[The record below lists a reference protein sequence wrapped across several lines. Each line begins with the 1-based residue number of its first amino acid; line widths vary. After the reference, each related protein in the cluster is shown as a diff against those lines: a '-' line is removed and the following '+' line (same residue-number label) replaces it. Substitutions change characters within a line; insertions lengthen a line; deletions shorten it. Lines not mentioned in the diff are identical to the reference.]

1 MKVRFLSS
9 VPCALTVGGKYYGV
23 TDGFERFAE
32 ITLKDNLF
40 ACFSPQNALPLGVFL
55 NENLFFA
62 PPEGVYVC
70 LLRDGAAVYARSFPP
85 RLSETRIV
93 AQERFVADLIT
104 VFFQGTLCI
113 SLETSAGFY
122 ISPLPLRYENATI
135 SKHGE
140 LYFVEGKN
148 ALCIFNA
155 RGKKLFDEEVLSYTA
170 DEATLKASVKLSGG
184 AKRVLYG
191 EWALAQNE
199 CYRISGKIEGTENSG
214 LIAYDFFENFRV
226 GADVSAFLSHELTE
240 KSEKLG
246 AYLGEYAYA
255 FPCENENECGVLRK
269 KGERIYEADYYVTET
284 SGGKITDFK
293 KI

>member
-104 VFFQGTLCI
+104 VFFQGSLCI

-122 ISPLPLRYENATI
+122 ISQPYRNTANCI
-135 SKHGE
+135 SSREKTR
-140 LYFVEGKN
+140 FVFSTRAAKN
-148 ALCIFNA
+148 CST
-155 RGKKLFDEEVLSYTA
+155 KK
-170 DEATLKASVKLSGG
+170 
-184 AKRVLYG
+184 
-191 EWALAQNE
+191 
-199 CYRISGKIEGTENSG
+199 C
-214 LIAYDFFENFRV
+214 
-226 GADVSAFLSHELTE
+226 
-240 KSEKLG
+240 
-246 AYLGEYAYA
+246 
-255 FPCENENECGVLRK
+255 FPTPRTK
-269 KGERIYEADYYVTET
+269 PR
-284 SGGKITDFK
+284 
-293 KI
+293 

>member
-104 VFFQGTLCI
+104 VFFQGSLFI

-155 RGKKLFDEEVLSYTA
+155 RSEE
-170 DEATLKASVKLSGG
+170 
-184 AKRVLYG
+184 R
-191 EWALAQNE
+191 
-199 CYRISGKIEGTENSG
+199 
-214 LIAYDFFENFRV
+214 RV
-226 GADVSAFLSHELTE
+226 G
-240 KSEKLG
+240 K
-246 AYLGEYAYA
+246 
-255 FPCENENECGVLRK
+255 ECRS
-269 KGERIYEADYYVTET
+269 RWSPYH
-284 SGGKITDFK
+284 
-293 KI
+293 

>member
-104 VFFQGTLCI
+104 VFFQGSLFISLKRPPDFTYRRCRSVTKTQPYRNTANCI
-113 SLETSAGFY
+113 SSREKT
-122 ISPLPLRYENATI
+122 R
-135 SKHGE
+135 
-140 LYFVEGKN
+140 FVFSTRAEKN
-148 ALCIFNA
+148 CST
-155 RGKKLFDEEVLSYTA
+155 KK
-170 DEATLKASVKLSGG
+170 
-184 AKRVLYG
+184 
-191 EWALAQNE
+191 
-199 CYRISGKIEGTENSG
+199 C
-214 LIAYDFFENFRV
+214 
-226 GADVSAFLSHELTE
+226 
-240 KSEKLG
+240 
-246 AYLGEYAYA
+246 
-255 FPCENENECGVLRK
+255 FPTPRTK
-269 KGERIYEADYYVTET
+269 PR
-284 SGGKITDFK
+284 
-293 KI
+293 

>member
-104 VFFQGTLCI
+104 VFFQGSLCI

-140 LYFVEGKN
+140 LYFVEEKTRFVFSTRAAKN
-148 ALCIFNA
+148 CST
-155 RGKKLFDEEVLSYTA
+155 KK
-170 DEATLKASVKLSGG
+170 
-184 AKRVLYG
+184 
-191 EWALAQNE
+191 
-199 CYRISGKIEGTENSG
+199 C
-214 LIAYDFFENFRV
+214 
-226 GADVSAFLSHELTE
+226 
-240 KSEKLG
+240 
-246 AYLGEYAYA
+246 
-255 FPCENENECGVLRK
+255 FPTPRTK
-269 KGERIYEADYYVTET
+269 PR
-284 SGGKITDFK
+284 
-293 KI
+293 